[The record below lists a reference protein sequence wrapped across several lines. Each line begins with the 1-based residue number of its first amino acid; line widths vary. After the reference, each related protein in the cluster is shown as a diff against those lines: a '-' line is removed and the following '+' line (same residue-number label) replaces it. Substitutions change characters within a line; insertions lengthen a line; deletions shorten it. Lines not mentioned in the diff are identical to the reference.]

1 MPDLI
6 DPLADLKAEIAAEE
20 AGAPQPDE
28 TAAEEAKLA
37 EEEAKVAAEEAAAEP
52 VAEPAP
58 EEAPKKRKA
67 KTPPEERMVPAER
80 LTEYA
85 VRVRMLEKEK
95 EELEKKLNPPPP
107 QAPKP
112 PRSEDQ
118 IIAQARAQARLEI
131 QLETFATEGN
141 TKYGQAAFD
150 AACDKVAKLIG
161 GPTDLVAVAIE
172 VTGSPKDASTAI
184 MTLGSMEAP
193 DITAF
198 LQLSRLRQ
206 AAQLARWATPARRRA
221 AATEDEPAPRRRRQV
236 EVEEDEE
243 LEPIRPLQGANA
255 VSESLGDDVPMDLWV
270 KRFDEQV
277 LNKKPH

>member
-1 MPDLI
+1 MPADLI

-28 TAAEEAKLA
+28 TATEEAKLA
-37 EEEAKVAAEEAAAEP
+37 EEEARVAAEEAAAEP
-52 VAEPAP
+52 VAEEEPPAKP
-58 EEAPKKRKA
+58 AKRAKKA
-67 KTPPEERMVPAER
+67 PEERMVPAER

-85 VRVRMLEKEK
+85 VKVRMLEKEK
-95 EELEKKLNPPPP
+95 EELERKLNPPPP

-141 TKYGQAAFD
+141 AKYGQAAFD
-150 AACDKVAKLIG
+150 EACDKVAKLIG

-193 DITAF
+193 DINAF

-206 AAQLARWATPARRRA
+206 AAQLA
-221 AATEDEPAPRRRRQV
+221 
-236 EVEEDEE
+236 
-243 LEPIRPLQGANA
+243 
-255 VSESLGDDVPMDLWV
+255 
-270 KRFDEQV
+270 
-277 LNKKPH
+277 